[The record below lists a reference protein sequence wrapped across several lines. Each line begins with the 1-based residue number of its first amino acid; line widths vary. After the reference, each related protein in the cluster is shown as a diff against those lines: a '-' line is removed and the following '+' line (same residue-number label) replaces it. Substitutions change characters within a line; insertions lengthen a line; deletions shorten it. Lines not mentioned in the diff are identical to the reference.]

1 MGEEFLRPLLDEAV
15 LPEPLAGYGFGG
27 LALDFDGVVQ
37 VEQSFRVELLRDRGT
52 GRDLRSP

>member
-37 VEQSFRVELLRDRGT
+37 VEQGFRVELLRDRGT